1 MDTSLSSADNAV
13 APDVR
18 LGAGVV
24 LGHHITIHLGVTI
37 GDGARIL
44 DGAVLGRPPLTA
56 GNTTRTLP
64 REPGFLVVGAGSI
77 VGANAVLYAGS
88 RLGARVLIGDLASIR
103 EGCDVA
109 DDVVLGRGVLLMY
122 DTRIGARTR
131 VIDGAIL
138 TGNMEIEEDVFIGP
152 GVLTVNDNDVYRT
165 RFGLAPWSVKGPR
178 IRRWALVGT
187 GANLGGGITVGE
199 GAIVAPGA
207 VVTRDVPDWTIV
219 AGVPARHVK
228 NVDARDREAIRARE
242 PRPSA
247 SPASAR

>member
-1 MDTSLSSADNAV
+1 MERTLDSVGNAI
-13 APDVR
+13 APE
-18 LGAGVV
+18 A
-24 LGHHITIHLGVTI
+24 HLGKGVILGRHVTI
-37 GDGARIL
+37 YPEVVVGDGARIL

-56 GNTTRTLP
+56 GNTTRKLP
-64 REPGFLVVGAGSI
+64 SQPGPLLVGAGSI

-165 RFGLAPWSVKGPR
+165 RFGLAPWSAKGPR

-187 GANLGGGITVGE
+187 GANLAAGITIGE

-207 VVTRDVPDWTIV
+207 VVTKDVPDWTIV
-219 AGVPARHVK
+219 AGVPARHVRD
-228 NVDARDREAIRARE
+228 VDAKDREAIRAR
-242 PRPSA
+242 
-247 SPASAR
+247 

>member
-1 MDTSLSSADNAV
+1 MDRTLASKEFEENAI
-13 APDVR
+13 APEAH

-24 LGHHITIHLGVTI
+24 LGHHVTI
-37 GDGARIL
+37 YPGVVVGDGVRIL

-56 GNTTRTLP
+56 GNMTRRIP
-64 REPGFLVVGAGSI
+64 AEPGPLLVGAGSI

-131 VIDGAIL
+131 VIDGSIL

-165 RFGLAPWSVKGPR
+165 RFGLAPWSVKGPC
-178 IRRWALVGT
+178 IRRWALIGT
-187 GANLGGGITVGE
+187 GANLAAGITVGE

-219 AGVPARHVK
+219 AGVPARHV
-228 NVDARDREAIRARE
+228 RDVGAADKEAVRGR
-242 PRPSA
+242 
-247 SPASAR
+247 

>member
-1 MDTSLSSADNAV
+1 MERTLDSVGNAI
-13 APDVR
+13 APEAR

-24 LGHHITIHLGVTI
+24 LGHHVTI
-37 GDGARIL
+37 YPGVVAGDGVRIL
-44 DGAVLGRPPLTA
+44 DGAVLGRPPLTT

-64 REPGFLVVGAGSI
+64 SQPGPLLVGAGSI

-165 RFGLAPWSVKGPR
+165 RFGLAPWAAKGPR

-187 GANLGGGITVGE
+187 GANLAAGITVGE

-207 VVTRDVPDWTIV
+207 VVTKDVPDWTIV
-219 AGVPARHVK
+219 AGVPARHVRD
-228 NVDARDREAIRARE
+228 VDAKDREAIRAR
-242 PRPSA
+242 
-247 SPASAR
+247 

>member
-1 MDTSLSSADNAV
+1 MDRTLASKEFEENAI
-13 APDVR
+13 APEAR

-24 LGHHITIHLGVTI
+24 LGHHVTLYPAVVV
-37 GDGARIL
+37 GDGVRIL

-56 GNTTRTLP
+56 GNTTRRIP
-64 REPGFLVVGAGSI
+64 AEPGPLVVGAGSI

-131 VIDGAIL
+131 VIDGSIL

-165 RFGLAPWSVKGPR
+165 RFGLAPWSVKGPC
-178 IRRWALVGT
+178 IRRWALIGT
-187 GANLGGGITVGE
+187 GANLAAGITVGE

-207 VVTRDVPDWTIV
+207 VATRDVADWTIV
-219 AGVPARHVK
+219 AGVPARYVRD
-228 NVDARDREAIRARE
+228 VGARDKAAILAR
-242 PRPSA
+242 
-247 SPASAR
+247 

>member
-1 MDTSLSSADNAV
+1 MDRTLASKEFEENAI
-13 APDVR
+13 APEAR

-24 LGHHITIHLGVTI
+24 LGHHVTI
-37 GDGARIL
+37 YPGVVVGDGVRIL

-56 GNTTRTLP
+56 GNTTRRIP
-64 REPGFLVVGAGSI
+64 AEPGPLVVGAGSI

-131 VIDGAIL
+131 VIDGSIL

-152 GVLTVNDNDVYRT
+152 GVLTVNDNEVYLR
-165 RFGLAPWSVKGPR
+165 RFGLLPWVARGPR
-178 IRRWALVGT
+178 IRRFALVGT
-187 GANLGGGITVGE
+187 GANLAAGITVGV

-207 VVTRDVPDWTIV
+207 VVTHDVPDWTVV
-219 AGVPARHVK
+219 AGIPARLAGEVSPE
-228 NVDARDREAIRARE
+228 DRAAVLRRFA
-242 PRPSA
+242 
-247 SPASAR
+247 

>member
-1 MDTSLSSADNAV
+1 MDRTLASKEFEENAIDPE
-13 APDVR
+13 AR

-24 LGHHITIHLGVTI
+24 LGHHVTI
-37 GDGARIL
+37 YPGVVVGDGVRIL

-56 GNTTRTLP
+56 GNTTRQIP
-64 REPGFLVVGAGSI
+64 AEPGPLVVGAGSI

-165 RFGLAPWSVKGPR
+165 RFGLAPWSVKGPC
-178 IRRWALVGT
+178 IRRWALIGT
-187 GANLGGGITVGE
+187 GANLAAGITVGE

-207 VVTRDVPDWTIV
+207 VVTHDVADWTIV
-219 AGVPARHVK
+219 AGVPARYV
-228 NVDARDREAIRARE
+228 RDVGTADKEAVRGR
-242 PRPSA
+242 
-247 SPASAR
+247 

>member
-1 MDTSLSSADNAV
+1 MDRTLASKEFEENAI
-13 APDVR
+13 APEAR

-24 LGHHITIHLGVTI
+24 LGHHVTI
-37 GDGARIL
+37 YPGVVVGDGVRIL

-56 GNTTRTLP
+56 GNTTRRIP
-64 REPGFLVVGAGSI
+64 AEPGPLVVGAGSI

-131 VIDGAIL
+131 VIDGSIL

-165 RFGLAPWSVKGPR
+165 RFGLAPWSVKGPC
-178 IRRWALVGT
+178 IRRWALIGT
-187 GANLGGGITVGE
+187 GANLAAGITVGE

-207 VVTRDVPDWTIV
+207 VATRDVADWTIV
-219 AGVPARHVK
+219 AGVPARYVRD
-228 NVDARDREAIRARE
+228 VGARDKAAILAR
-242 PRPSA
+242 
-247 SPASAR
+247 

>member
-1 MDTSLSSADNAV
+1 MDRTLASKEFEENAI
-13 APDVR
+13 APEAR

-24 LGHHITIHLGVTI
+24 LGHHVTI
-37 GDGARIL
+37 YPGVVVGDGVRIL

-56 GNTTRTLP
+56 GNMTRRIP
-64 REPGFLVVGAGSI
+64 AEPGPLLVGAGSI

-122 DTRIGARTR
+122 DSRIGARTR
-131 VIDGAIL
+131 VIDGSIL
-138 TGNMEIEEDVFIGP
+138 TGNMEIGEDVFIGP

-165 RFGLAPWSVKGPR
+165 RFGLAPWSVKGPC
-178 IRRWALVGT
+178 IRRWALIGT
-187 GANLGGGITVGE
+187 GANLAAGITVGE

-219 AGVPARHVK
+219 AGVPARHV
-228 NVDARDREAIRARE
+228 RDVGAADKEAVRGR
-242 PRPSA
+242 
-247 SPASAR
+247 

>member
-1 MDTSLSSADNAV
+1 MDRTRASKESEENAI
-13 APDVR
+13 APEAR

-24 LGHHITIHLGVTI
+24 LGHHVTI
-37 GDGARIL
+37 YPGVVVGDGVRIL

-56 GNTTRTLP
+56 GNTTRRIP
-64 REPGFLVVGAGSI
+64 AEPGPLVVGAGSI

-131 VIDGAIL
+131 VIDGSIL

-165 RFGLAPWSVKGPR
+165 RFGLAPWSVKGPC
-178 IRRWALVGT
+178 IRRWALIGT
-187 GANLGGGITVGE
+187 GANLAAGITVGE

-207 VVTRDVPDWTIV
+207 VATRDVADWTIV
-219 AGVPARHVK
+219 AGVPARYVRD
-228 NVDARDREAIRARE
+228 VGARDKAAILAR
-242 PRPSA
+242 
-247 SPASAR
+247 